1 MTTYEK
7 VMAIIAQPMGWI
19 LALLYDF
26 INSYGIALILFT
38 IFVRTCLLPL
48 YAAQL
53 KSSSRMK
60 EFQPKMQ
67 AIQKK
72 YAHDKELL
80 NMKLM
85 ELYKE
90 EKYNPASGC
99 LPMLVQM
106 PIILALFVLLRNP
119 IAFISDPQMLMAVHE
134 SFLWV
139 PDLSQ
144 PDPWILPILAGIATF
159 FSFSMT
165 QAMSPSMDMGGA
177 NAMMKM
183 MKYFFPVMIV
193 WMGRSFPSGLTLYW
207 FIGTLYM
214 IAQTVVMKK
223 LKAKKE
229 ANKSFAKSKA

>member
-7 VMAIIAQPMGWI
+7 VMAVIAEPMGWL

-38 IFVRTCLLPL
+38 ILVRTALLPL
-48 YAAQL
+48 YASQI
-53 KSSSRMK
+53 KSSARMK

-72 YAHDKELL
+72 YSHDKELL

-99 LPMLVQM
+99 LPMLIQM

-134 SFLWV
+134 SFIWI

-165 QAMSPSMDMGGA
+165 QAMSPTTDMGGA

-193 WMGRSFPSGLTLYW
+193 WMGRAFPSGLTLYW

-214 IAQTVVMKK
+214 IVQTVVMRRK
-223 LKAKKE
+223 KAK
-229 ANKSFAKSKA
+229 ADVRR

>member
-26 INSYGIALILFT
+26 INSYGIALIIFT

-48 YAAQL
+48 YAAQI

-165 QAMSPSMDMGGA
+165 QAMSPSTDMGGA
-177 NAMMKM
+177 AAMMKM

-223 LKAKKE
+223 LKEKKE
-229 ANKSFAKSKA
+229 ANKAFAKSKA

>member
-7 VMAIIAQPMGWI
+7 VMAVIAQPMGWI

-26 INSYGIALILFT
+26 LNSYGIALILFT

-72 YAHDKELL
+72 YANDKELL

-99 LPMLVQM
+99 LPMLIQM

-165 QAMSPSMDMGGA
+165 QAMSPSMDVGGA

-193 WMGRSFPSGLTLYW
+193 WMGRSFPAGLTLYW

-229 ANKSFAKSKA
+229 ANKTFAKSKA